1 MFNNLAIKPED
12 DRGESPPDRPF
23 DPGNRL
29 VIARRS
35 QLLERINNG
44 EHTFVG
50 WVVLG

>member
-12 DRGESPPDRPF
+12 GRGEGLPGRRV
-23 DPGNRL
+23 DPGNQP
-29 VIARRS
+29 VIAVRS